1 MPYMASEHHHDP
13 VSAVSEAEA
22 TGRTAEIFAEI
33 RTSAEIPE
41 RSRRF
46 ARYAG

>member
-33 RTSAEIPE
+33 RTSAGIWA
-41 RSRRF
+41 RSRKFVRN
-46 ARYAG
+46 AG